1 MKVLVSI
8 FLLFFAVYGCGSD
21 SPSTPTGQQPVVDD
35 SDDHPDVDDDPDTGD
50 IDITDAIFT
59 KRDGSCTDY
68 ASMYVSDVKD
78 AQSGTSFA
86 GDGFPIFGSC
96 INDGKAPYALPAPAM
111 SSKMTAVPDRML
123 PATPRRWRTW
133 IGCQLQLRRSVPRG
147 LRVCVGGR

>member
-96 INDGKAPYALPAPAM
+96 INDGGSIRPAR
-111 SSKMTAVPDRML
+111 SSYVLKDD
-123 PATPRRWRTW
+123 
-133 IGCQLQLRRSVPRG
+133 GG
-147 LRVCVGGR
+147 LRQDVADYTTPVGGRGSAASSNYDGQFRGDYEYV